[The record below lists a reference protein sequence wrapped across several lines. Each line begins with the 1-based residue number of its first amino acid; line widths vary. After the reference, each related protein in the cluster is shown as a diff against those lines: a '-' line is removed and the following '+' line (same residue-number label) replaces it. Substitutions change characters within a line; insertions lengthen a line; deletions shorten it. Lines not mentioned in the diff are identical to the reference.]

1 MDAGNQGKGGSGPR
15 ATTLWRSFGH
25 AWDGLVDAT
34 RGQRNMRIHLVAGI
48 LAGGFAALAPLG
60 AMERGLIILCTAL
73 VIAAEGANT
82 ALESLVDLHGG
93 PPSEPARLAKDAA
106 AGAVLVLAVASVAVF
121 GLLVAGCWR
130 PLVSSPGALLSPGAA
145 VLGLAALAALLV
157 IRGARGAGE
166 RAISAVA
173 GGLLAVLLAAT
184 ARCAPCASVPA
195 LLFAVAVAASRPS
208 RAPSARG
215 RNGQ

>member
-1 MDAGNQGKGGSGPR
+1 MDAGNQGRGGSAPR
-15 ATTLWRSFGH
+15 TTTLWRSFGH

-93 PPSEPARLAKDAA
+93 PPSEPARIAKDAA

-121 GLLVAGCWR
+121 GLVAAERWQALVAS
-130 PLVSSPGALLSPGAA
+130 LGALLSPGAA
-145 VLGLAALAALLV
+145 VLGLAVLAALLV
-157 IRGARGAGE
+157 TPGTRGARGGATL
-166 RAISAVA
+166 AVA
-173 GGLLAVLLAAT
+173 GALLVALLAAT

-208 RAPSARG
+208 RAPSTRG
-215 RNGQ
+215 RSGT